1 MKTFLTLLIIFLSVQ
16 ISNAQFVKN
25 WQMYP
30 YTGELINPD
39 KTIMDETGNLYTLSS
54 NLSNHTY
61 FLKKVN
67 PSGIVLWSEVISPN
81 NIINLVA
88 RDVYIKIKNNELYV
102 VYNILD
108 TSYYLDEKKMTDFV
122 IIYSVNLKKFDL
134 NGNLISQQK
143 LPPLNIQPGIIEKI
157 STCFDVDNLGNI
169 IIGGFIQFLPA
180 GFGGEFYEYKYFIQ
194 KINSSGIHQWE
205 ETFGNSVGEM
215 DQFVTRIECFDNNNI
230 YTAVERYNLN
240 NFRFYRHNQSG
251 VQQSDTVIATSS
263 IQNKFIPFK
272 INNANQIGIQTSS
285 AIVKIMNSNLRTVRN
300 AVLTAP
306 AGYSSSL
313 HKFEFDKDGN
323 IYGAGIAIKSPY
335 SYPSFVKINIIT
347 GNVIWKKVFENPQ
360 VKTFFVA
367 GSAVDNAGNLYLSG
381 QATMRDSLQRRGF
394 VMSCDSSG
402 NFNGLA
408 YHRIMP
414 NIGMNGSVYEYIHPR
429 ENSVTI
435 YGLEILPNSQSNKI
449 FIDYKLENI
458 APSGLTYNK
467 YLHAV
472 EWNNFSSFPESI
484 TLQIADK
491 SDPNNFTD
499 LPIDSS
505 GIISPFDTN
514 FTVRTSG
521 NDKLLRFKAKFF
533 KGPDKFSDSVLITRG
548 FFLRH
553 LKNDTMK
560 AFNIFEHSF
569 RNIPNSEIFLWP
581 EIWWEQFAY
590 NDPSKYPQAFFAGMN
605 HFAFPDFHIAAE
617 LEGHD
622 KAYISYPDKPN
633 PGFVNVWKTAS
644 YNWFGSCFGFSSM
657 ALLNFY
663 ERDKFK
669 QRFSFMNNTYPGEI
683 IIDDSV
689 RRMLNIGQAA
699 QTFGKMNNSPVT
711 NGNPNH
717 VLINLSDNFG
727 APNLL
732 LNRVLA
738 IRIPLLD
745 GKIFAHAIVPYAIEN
760 IKDDIFYVYV
770 YDSNHPLEDDNKII
784 IDKSLN
790 EWKYRNFN
798 GGNSIVGGSIKLV
811 ADISGILGDSFF
823 ADNNFVNVSDTLK
836 IYTSGEKSIYF
847 IKDNDTITGY
857 NRPNNNFINPDLSF
871 SPLTDG
877 ILRAPESYSIPFDT
891 FSISIEDQIPG
902 SFNSS
907 VYFKTNQGTY
917 SGFSRSDVVSPLQ
930 KDFIDVFGNKIIYRN
945 SDGTP
950 KSINLLNFKETLSGE
965 SVSGFNTFE
974 IKNINVTGNDS
985 ISLANNENGNVLFS
999 NYGSSSNA
1007 NILLTFTG
1015 VSNFEVFN
1023 NFSVPIPGNSSLMF
1037 IPNWDSLSVSSL
1049 TALVDSGNTGKFDD
1063 TLVFSN
1069 EPLPVNLLNF
1079 NSNVNGNN
1087 VLLTWATSFE
1097 LNNSGFSVQRKNK
1110 LIENSEF
1117 TDLAFINGVGNST
1130 VPKSYSYIDK
1140 NLSPSVYEYRLKQID
1155 FNGNFSY
1162 YNLLN
1167 DIIISSPVSFALHQ
1181 NFPNPFNPVTNISFD
1196 IPTDEKINL
1205 KIFDVTGREV
1215 AVLIN
1220 NELKSAGQHLIKF
1233 DGSSFSSGVYFYML
1247 SAGNFK
1253 ETKRMMLL
1261 K

>member
-1 MKTFLTLLIIFLSVQ
+1 MKTILILLIIFLTVQ

-30 YTGELINPD
+30 YTGELILSD
-39 KTIMDETGNLYTLSS
+39 KTVMDETGNLYTLSS

-67 PSGIVLWSEVISPN
+67 PSGIVLWSELISPN
-81 NIINLVA
+81 NLINVIA

-180 GFGGEFYEYKYFIQ
+180 GFSGEFYEYKYFIQ

-215 DQFVTRIECFDNNNI
+215 TQFVTRIECFDNNNI

-240 NFRFYRHNQSG
+240 NFRFYRHDQSG
-251 VQQSDTVIATSS
+251 IQQSDTVIATSS
-263 IQNKFIPFK
+263 IQDKFIPFK

-335 SYPSFVKINIIT
+335 SYPSFVKINIAT
-347 GNVIWKKVFENPQ
+347 GNVIWKKVFENPL

-367 GSAVDNAGNLYLSG
+367 GSAVDNAGNLYISG

-429 ENSVTI
+429 ENSVTL

-491 SDPNNFTD
+491 SDPNNFFD
-499 LPIDSS
+499 LPLDSS
-505 GIISPFDTN
+505 GIISPFDSN

-533 KGPDKFSDSVLITRG
+533 KGSDKFSDSVLITRG

-617 LEGHD
+617 LEGHN
-622 KAYISYPDKPN
+622 KAYISFPDKPN

-657 ALLNFY
+657 AIYNFY
-663 ERDKFK
+663 GRNKFK
-669 QRFSFMNNTYPGEI
+669 QRFSFMNTTNPGEV

-699 QTFGKMNNSPVT
+699 QTFGNMKNYNST
-711 NGNPNH
+711 LGNPAQIINILSLNYSNPINFYSQ
-717 VLINLSDNFG
+717 VLT
-727 APNLL
+727 
-732 LNRVLA
+732 
-738 IRIPLLD
+738 IRIPLPD
-745 GKIFAHAIVPYAIEN
+745 GSIFAHAITPYAFEKIS
-760 IKDDIFYVYV
+760 DDIYHLFV
-770 YDSNHPLEDDNKII
+770 YDSNYPLEDDNKII
-784 IDKSLN
+784 IDITLN
-790 EWKYRNFN
+790 KWKYRDFNNGNFIEN
-798 GGNSIVGGSIKLV
+798 GKIHLVG
-811 ADISGILGDSFF
+811 DIRGILD
-823 ADNNFVNVSDTLK
+823 DNEYPDYQSGENSDTLEVF
-836 IYTSGEKSIYF
+836 TSGEKSIYF
-847 IKDNDTITGY
+847 IKENDTLTGY
-857 NRPNNNFINPDLSF
+857 NRLTNNFINPDLSF

-877 ILRAPESYSIPFDT
+877 ILRAPQSYFIPYDT
-891 FSISIEDQIPG
+891 FSISIQDQLPG

-907 VYFKTNQGTY
+907 IYFKTNEGIY
-917 SGFSRSDVVSPLQ
+917 HGFSRADLVNSSQ
-930 KDFIDVFGNKIIYRN
+930 NEFIDVTGNKIIYKN
-945 SDGTP
+945 SDGSS
-950 KSINLLNFKETLSGE
+950 KNINLLNFKESLSGE
-965 SVSGFNTFE
+965 TVNGFNTFE
-974 IKNINVTGNDS
+974 IKNINVSGNDS
-985 ISLANNENGNVLFS
+985 IALANDINGNVIFN
-999 NYGSSSNA
+999 NYGNSSFA
-1007 NILLTFTG
+1007 NILLTFT
-1015 VSNFEVFN
+1015 SPSQFEIFN
-1023 NFSVPIPGNSSLMF
+1023 NFSVPVPENSSLLF
-1037 IPNWDSLSVSSL
+1037 LPTWDSLSAFPL
-1049 TALVDSGNTGKFDD
+1049 TALIDSGNTGKFDD
-1063 TLVFSN
+1063 TLLISN

-1155 FNGNFSY
+1155 YNGNFSY

-1167 DIIISSPVSFALHQ
+1167 EIIISSPVSFALRQ
-1181 NFPNPFNPVTNISFD
+1181 NYPNPFNPVTNISFD

-1233 DGSSFSSGVYFYML
+1233 DASSLSSGVYFYML
-1247 SAGNFK
+1247 TAGNFK
-1253 ETKRMMLL
+1253 ETKRMIFV

>member
-1 MKTFLTLLIIFLSVQ
+1 MKTILILLIIFLTVQ

-30 YTGELINPD
+30 YTGELILSD
-39 KTIMDETGNLYTLSS
+39 KTVMDETGNLYTLSS

-67 PSGIVLWSEVISPN
+67 PSGIVLWSELISPN
-81 NIINLVA
+81 NLINVIA

-215 DQFVTRIECFDNNNI
+215 TQFVTRIECFDNNNI

-240 NFRFYRHNQSG
+240 NFRFYRHDQSG
-251 VQQSDTVIATSS
+251 IQQSDTVIATSS
-263 IQNKFIPFK
+263 IQDKFIPFK

-335 SYPSFVKINIIT
+335 SYPSFVKINIAT
-347 GNVIWKKVFENPQ
+347 GNVIWKKVFENPL

-367 GSAVDNAGNLYLSG
+367 GSAVDNAGNLYISG
-381 QATMRDSLQRRGF
+381 QATMKDSLQRRGF

-429 ENSVTI
+429 ENSVTL

-491 SDPNNFTD
+491 SDPNNFAD
-499 LPIDSS
+499 LPTDSS
-505 GIISPFDTN
+505 GIISPFDSN

-533 KGPDKFSDSVLITRG
+533 KGSDKFSDSVLITRG

-617 LEGHD
+617 LEGHN
-622 KAYISYPDKPN
+622 KAYISFPDKPN

-657 ALLNFY
+657 AIYNFY
-663 ERDKFK
+663 GRNKFK
-669 QRFSFMNNTYPGEI
+669 QRFSFMNTTNPGEV

-699 QTFGKMNNSPVT
+699 QTFGNMKNYNST
-711 NGNPNH
+711 LGNPAQIINILSLNYSNPINFYSQ
-717 VLINLSDNFG
+717 VLT
-727 APNLL
+727 
-732 LNRVLA
+732 
-738 IRIPLLD
+738 IRIPLPD
-745 GKIFAHAIVPYAIEN
+745 GSIFAHAITPYAFEKIS
-760 IKDDIFYVYV
+760 DDIYHLFV
-770 YDSNHPLEDDNKII
+770 YDSNYPLEDDNKII
-784 IDKSLN
+784 IDITLN
-790 EWKYRNFN
+790 KWKYRDFNNGNFIEN
-798 GGNSIVGGSIKLV
+798 GKIHLVG
-811 ADISGILGDSFF
+811 DIRGILD
-823 ADNNFVNVSDTLK
+823 DNEYPDYQSGENSDTLEVF
-836 IYTSGEKSIYF
+836 TSGEKSIYF
-847 IKDNDTITGY
+847 IKENDTLTGY
-857 NRPNNNFINPDLSF
+857 NRLTNNFINPDLSF

-877 ILRAPESYSIPFDT
+877 ILRAPQSYFIPYDT

-930 KDFIDVFGNKIIYRN
+930 KDFIDIFGNKIIYRN
-945 SDGTP
+945 SDGTS

-965 SVSGFNTFE
+965 TVNGFNTFE
-974 IKNINVTGNDS
+974 IKNINVSGNDS
-985 ISLANNENGNVLFS
+985 IALANDINGNVIFN
-999 NYGSSSNA
+999 NYGNSSFA
-1007 NILLTFTG
+1007 NILLTFT
-1015 VSNFEVFN
+1015 SPSQFEIFN
-1023 NFSVPIPGNSSLMF
+1023 NFSVPVPENSSLLF
-1037 IPNWDSLSVSSL
+1037 LPNWDSLSAFPL
-1049 TALVDSGNTGKFDD
+1049 TALIFSGNPCKFHDI
-1063 TLVFSN
+1063 F
-1069 EPLPVNLLNF
+1069 
-1079 NSNVNGNN
+1079 
-1087 VLLTWATSFE
+1087 
-1097 LNNSGFSVQRKNK
+1097 
-1110 LIENSEF
+1110 LI
-1117 TDLAFINGVGNST
+1117 
-1130 VPKSYSYIDK
+1130 
-1140 NLSPSVYEYRLKQID
+1140 
-1155 FNGNFSY
+1155 
-1162 YNLLN
+1162 
-1167 DIIISSPVSFALHQ
+1167 
-1181 NFPNPFNPVTNISFD
+1181 
-1196 IPTDEKINL
+1196 
-1205 KIFDVTGREV
+1205 
-1215 AVLIN
+1215 
-1220 NELKSAGQHLIKF
+1220 
-1233 DGSSFSSGVYFYML
+1233 
-1247 SAGNFK
+1247 
-1253 ETKRMMLL
+1253 
-1261 K
+1261 